1 MFYGL
6 NRFIKKILPKGL
18 FYRALLIVAVPVI
31 LLQLIITFVFFDSL
45 WIKTNKGMT
54 RALVN
59 EITTFIEVYND
70 EIYDKE
76 VIYDLSDAVEIVKKI
91 STVKFDETVDLA
103 INLNVDPRHAE
114 ENIRISTSLPN
125 GTGKKVVLL
134 VLAQGPKVQEAL
146 DAGADYCG
154 NKDYLDKIKGGWVD
168 VDKIIATPD
177 MMAELGKLGKILG
190 PKGLMPNPKS
200 GTVTMDVAKAVADQ
214 KAGMV
219 ELRVEKTG
227 IVHTVCGKVSF
238 DSSALIENIS
248 VIYNSLLKSRP
259 PSVKGQY
266 FVKMSMSSTM
276 GPGVK
281 ININSIG

>member
-1 MFYGL
+1 MAK
-6 NRFIKKILPKGL
+6 IKQKS
-18 FYRALLIVAVPVI
+18 
-31 LLQLIITFVFFDSL
+31 FD
-45 WIKTNKGMT
+45 
-54 RALVN
+54 
-59 EITTFIEVYND
+59 EF
-70 EIYDKE
+70 YDKE
-76 VIYDLSDAVEIVKKI
+76 VIYDLGDAVEIVKKI

-219 ELRVEKTG
+219 ELRIEKTG

-266 FVKMSMSSTM
+266 FLKMSMSSTM

>member
-1 MFYGL
+1 MAK
-6 NRFIKKILPKGL
+6 IKQKSI
-18 FYRALLIVAVPVI
+18 
-31 LLQLIITFVFFDSL
+31 
-45 WIKTNKGMT
+45 
-54 RALVN
+54 
-59 EITTFIEVYND
+59 D
-70 EIYDKE
+70 EFYDKE
-76 VIYDLSDAVEIVKKI
+76 VVYDLSDAVEIVKKV
-91 STVKFDETVDLA
+91 SSVKFDETIDLA

-154 NKDYLDKIKGGWVD
+154 NKDYLDKIKAGWVD

-200 GTVTMDVAKAVADQ
+200 GTVTMDVAKAVSDQ

-238 DSSALIENIS
+238 DSLALVENIS

-276 GPGVK
+276 GPSVK

>member
-1 MFYGL
+1 MVKL
-6 NRFIKKILPKGL
+6 KS
-18 FYRALLIVAVPVI
+18 
-31 LLQLIITFVFFDSL
+31 FD
-45 WIKTNKGMT
+45 
-54 RALVN
+54 
-59 EITTFIEVYND
+59 D
-70 EIYDKE
+70 IYDSDS
-76 VIYDLSDAVEIVKKI
+76 IYNLDQAIEIVKKA
-91 STVKFDETVDLA
+91 SSVKFDESVDLA

-114 ENIRISTSLPN
+114 QNIRVSTSLPK

-134 VLAQGPKVQEAL
+134 VLAQGEKVQEAL

-154 NKDYLDKIKGGWVD
+154 NKEYLDKIKSGWVD

-200 GTVTMDVAKAVADQ
+200 GTVTTNVAKAVSDQ
-214 KAGMV
+214 KSGMV

-238 DSSALIENIS
+238 DSKDLFENIRQ
-248 VIYNSLLKSRP
+248 IYNTLLKSRP
-259 PSVKGQY
+259 PSVKGQ
-266 FVKMSMSSTM
+266 FLEKISISSSM

-281 ININSIG
+281 VNINSIG